1 MRRFPPLPDLDDPDA
16 PDGVL
21 EGHLWLLELIDG
33 TGLRFRMDES
43 GLLRFGGPEAVYD
56 DLDAVPIAV
65 RPAVRHVRD
74 RFDREALRR
83 AVADPAGVTFFGVAT
98 HRRGTDYDWD
108 RIPPFLGTDVWR
120 GADGEAEENG
130 ESEENGEG
138 EENGAFRPPDAAAAI
153 FDGVGLDPVNA
164 VAREVNARDFDP
176 EGYVVPASAWRDGPA
191 AGVVVRNKRGG
202 RGKILRE
209 TSDGT
214 SGDGAGG
221 EGAGGGGASDD
232 GAEGDRY
239 AAPPAPDELAAA
251 HAGRE
256 RFDRVVAALERRGE
270 PATVD
275 RLADRTVEAVAR
287 ETPLRFGGAETAS
300 VGVDIAR
307 FRASVVERARAFL
320 DEPRDGDHGGPGG
333 AE

>member
-1 MRRFPPLPDLDDPDA
+1 MRRFPPLPDLDDADP
-16 PDGVL
+16 PDGLL

-56 DLDAVPIAV
+56 DLDAVPPAV
-65 RPAVRHVRD
+65 RPAVRHARD

-98 HRRGTDYDWD
+98 HRCGTDYDWD
-108 RIPPFLGTDVWR
+108 RIPPFLGTDVWT
-120 GADGEAEENG
+120 GADGEREGNG
-130 ESEENGEG
+130 ESGGDRERGGNGESGGDREREGNG
-138 EENGAFRPPDAAAAI
+138 ESQEDGAFRPPDAAAAI
-153 FDGVGLDPVNA
+153 FEGVGLAPVNA

-176 EGYVVPASAWRDGPA
+176 EGYAVPASEWRDGPA

-202 RGKILRE
+202 RVKISRGP
-209 TSDGT
+209 SDD
-214 SGDGAGG
+214 GDGAG
-221 EGAGGGGASDD
+221 D
-232 GAEGDRY
+232 GRARGDR
-239 AAPPAPDELAAA
+239 ATDPPDPDELAAV

-275 RLADRTVEAVAR
+275 RLADLTVEAVAR
-287 ETPLRFGGAETAS
+287 ETPLRFGDGESGPA
-300 VGVDIAR
+300 GVDVAR
-307 FRASVVERARAFL
+307 FRASVVERASAFL
-320 DEPRDGDHGGPGG
+320 DER
-333 AE
+333 